1 MTAQLLSTSEGQTL
15 VLTLSNPEFR
25 NALGPEMYAAGV
37 EALSVAESS
46 ADVRSVVITGANGIF
61 SAGGNLQ
68 RLQNNRQ
75 LPPEHQAQSI
85 EGLHNWIEAIR
96 TFPKPVIAAV
106 EGPAAG
112 AGFSLAL
119 ACDMIVAARNSVF
132 VMAYSSI
139 ALSPDGGGSWS
150 LSRAV
155 PRQLATELLMCG
167 ERSGA
172 ERLQQLGV
180 VNRLADAGQALLQA
194 LELCEQLNARAP
206 NALASIKELLSDAD
220 GSSLNA
226 QLARERNAFVKNLH
240 HPNAGI
246 GIGAF
251 LNKQKPNHQ
260 SLKGQSM
267 DEPILTM
274 EEREAINSGRWFSSL
289 SPSLRH
295 DILRCAY
302 VKRHK
307 DGDMLAA
314 RGDPPEQWIACAKG
328 AVRVSSTSVSGKQI
342 TLTYVEPGIWFGD
355 VSIFDGDRRTHDC
368 YAHGETTTLN
378 VAKADFKKILTQ
390 HVEFYDAMLRLHAR
404 RIRQLYGLVEDLNTL
419 PLRARLA
426 KQLNHLLRSYGV
438 PSLSDAKAIRISLQL
453 AQEELAQ
460 LLGASRQRVNQ
471 ELKQMERE
479 QIIRI
484 EPGGLVVLDRDAL
497 LLIVNAD
504 H

>member
-1 MTAQLLSTSEGQTL
+1 
-15 VLTLSNPEFR
+15 
-25 NALGPEMYAAGV
+25 
-37 EALSVAESS
+37 
-46 ADVRSVVITGANGIF
+46 
-61 SAGGNLQ
+61 
-68 RLQNNRQ
+68 
-75 LPPEHQAQSI
+75 
-85 EGLHNWIEAIR
+85 
-96 TFPKPVIAAV
+96 
-106 EGPAAG
+106 
-112 AGFSLAL
+112 
-119 ACDMIVAARNSVF
+119 
-132 VMAYSSI
+132 
-139 ALSPDGGGSWS
+139 
-150 LSRAV
+150 
-155 PRQLATELLMCG
+155 
-167 ERSGA
+167 
-172 ERLQQLGV
+172 
-180 VNRLADAGQALLQA
+180 
-194 LELCEQLNARAP
+194 
-206 NALASIKELLSDAD
+206 
-220 GSSLNA
+220 
-226 QLARERNAFVKNLH
+226 
-240 HPNAGI
+240 
-246 GIGAF
+246 
-251 LNKQKPNHQ
+251 
-260 SLKGQSM
+260 M

-368 YAHGETTTLN
+368 YAHGDTTTLN
-378 VAKADFKKILTQ
+378 VAKADFKKILSQ
-390 HVEFYDAMLRLHAR
+390 HVEFYEAMLRLQSR

-426 KQLNHLLRSYGV
+426 KQLNHLSRSYGV
-438 PSLSDAKAIRISLQL
+438 PSLSDAKAVRISLQL

-484 EPGGLVVLDRDAL
+484 EPGGLVVLDRDGL
-497 LLIVNAD
+497 LQIVNAD
-504 H
+504 N